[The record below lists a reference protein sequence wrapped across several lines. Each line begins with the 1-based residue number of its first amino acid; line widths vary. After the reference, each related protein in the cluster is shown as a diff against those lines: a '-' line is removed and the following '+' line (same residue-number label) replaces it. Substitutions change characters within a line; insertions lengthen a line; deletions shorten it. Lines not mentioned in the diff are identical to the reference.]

1 LLFTFAT
8 ALAISLPLRKTL
20 FHILSVLFLFLS
32 TALHASVSETG
43 GSTHTLSGYVREQE
57 TGESMPGAGIYI
69 RETSTGTTTNAYGF
83 YSITLPPGTYTV
95 IFSFIGFESKE
106 QRIVLD
112 KDVRITIGLK
122 ARVFE
127 AKEVTVTAEREDA
140 NVESV
145 QMGRETIDVEKI
157 KAMPAFMGEVDV
169 LKAIQLLPGVS
180 SAGEGNSGFYVRGG
194 GPDQNLIL
202 LDEANVYNAAHLF
215 GFFSVFNADAVQN
228 VTLTKGGMPANY
240 GGRLASVLDIQL
252 KEGNNQSF
260 SAEGGIG
267 VVSSRL
273 TVQGP
278 IKKDTG
284 SFILSGRR
292 TFIDLFFKPPFTPK
306 SSDLYGNSYYFYDLN
321 AKVNYRFSDKDR
333 VFLSGYFGRD
343 VFGFKASSS
352 DFSIRVPWGN
362 ATATARWNHLFN
374 DRLFANTSLIYTN
387 YDFEFEGGQE
397 AINFKL
403 FSGITDY
410 NFKSDFTWLP
420 DPRHRVQFGAQYIY
434 HVFVPSNV
442 SAQSGDVIFD
452 LGKVIRNYAR
462 DGAVYINDEIELS
475 DRWKASLGLRG
486 TLFQHVGPFD
496 RYLKDPFSGLV
507 NDTISYEKGD
517 NVRTYRNVEP
527 RTALRFAIDGKSSLK
542 ASFTQNY
549 QYIHLASLSSISLPT
564 DLWVPSTDL
573 VRPQSGIQYSL
584 GYFRNFKENMYETSV
599 ETYYKTMKNQV
610 EYAEG
615 FLPENTVNDN
625 VDNNFVFGNGRSYGA
640 EFFIKKAKGR
650 FSGWIGYTLS
660 WTERTFPDL
669 NNGKTFYAKFD
680 RRHDV
685 SVVASY
691 DLSTRWN
698 VGATWVYAT
707 GNLNTFPERLY
718 VLSNGHIL
726 EDYGGQRNNYRL
738 PAYHRMDVSATLKS
752 KPGKKFDS
760 SWNFSIFNVYNRY
773 NPYIIYFDTA
783 VDADDGTVT
792 IAAKQISLFPII
804 PSVTWNFK
812 F

>member
-1 LLFTFAT
+1 MRQFPIRLLFSTLLLLPVLT
-8 ALAISLPLRKTL
+8 A
-20 FHILSVLFLFLS
+20 F
-32 TALHASVSETG
+32 G
-43 GSTHTLSGYVREQE
+43 GEREDLQQRFTLSGFIREQR
-57 TGESMPGAGIYI
+57 TGESMPGAAVYV
-69 RETSTGTTTNAYGF
+69 REARTGTTSNAYGF
-83 YSITLPPGTYTV
+83 YSITLPPGNYTV
-95 IFSFIGFESKE
+95 VYTYIGFEPSEEKL
-106 QRIVLD
+106 VLD
-112 KDVRITIGLK
+112 KDTRMNIALRTK
-122 ARVFE
+122 AIE
-127 AKEVTVTAEREDA
+127 TKEVVISAEREDK
-140 NVESV
+140 NIQSV

-157 KAMPAFMGEVDV
+157 KSLPAFMGEVDI
-169 LKAIQLLPGVS
+169 LKAVQLLPGVS

-252 KEGNNQSF
+252 KEGNYRDY
-260 SAEGGIG
+260 SAEGGLG
-267 VVSSRL
+267 VVSSRF

-278 IKKDTG
+278 IKEDTG

-292 TFIDLFFKPPFTPK
+292 TFIDLFFKPPFTSK

-321 AKVNYRFSDKDR
+321 AKVNYRFTDRDR
-333 VFLSGYFGRD
+333 VYLSGYFGRD
-343 VFGFKASSS
+343 VFGFQASGS

-362 ATATARWNHLFN
+362 ATATARWNHLFS
-374 DRLFANTSLIYTN
+374 DRLFSNTSLIFTN
-387 YDFEFEGGQE
+387 YDFQFEGGQE
-397 AINFKL
+397 SIRFKL

-410 NFKSDFTWLP
+410 NMKSDFTWIPNL
-420 DPRHRVQFGAQYIY
+420 RHNIKFGGQYIY

-442 SAQSGDVIFD
+442 SAQSGDVQFD
-452 LGKVIRNYAR
+452 LGKVIRNYAH
-462 DGAVYINDEIELS
+462 DAAIYINDEFEIS
-475 DRWKASLGLRG
+475 DRWKAGMGLRG
-486 TLFQHVGPFD
+486 TLFQQVGPFD
-496 RYLKDPFSGLV
+496 RYLKDPLSGQV
-507 NDTISYEKGD
+507 SDTTRYGSGE
-517 NVRTYRNVEP
+517 NVKTYRNVEP
-527 RTALRFAIDGKSSLK
+527 RLALRYTIDSRSSLK
-542 ASFTQNY
+542 ASYTQNY

-564 DLWVPSTDL
+564 DVWVPSTDL
-573 VRPQSGIQYSL
+573 VRPQYGIQYAA
-584 GYFRNFKENMYETSV
+584 GYFRNFKENTFVSSV
-599 ETYYKTMKNQV
+599 ELYYKTLENQI

-625 VDNNFVFGNGRSYGA
+625 VDNNFVFGSGRSYGA
-640 EFFIKKAKGR
+640 EFFFKKSKGR

-685 SVVASY
+685 SIVASY
-691 DLSTRWN
+691 DISSRWN
-698 VGATWVYAT
+698 IGATWVYAT

-718 VLSNGHIL
+718 VLSNGHVL

-738 PAYHRMDVSATLKS
+738 PAYHRLDVSATLKS

-783 VDADDGTVT
+783 VDQDDGTVT
-792 IAAKQISLFPII
+792 VAAKQISLFPII

>member
-1 LLFTFAT
+1 MRQFPIRLLFSTLLLLPVLT
-8 ALAISLPLRKTL
+8 AFGGERKDL
-20 FHILSVLFLFLS
+20 QQRF
-32 TALHASVSETG
+32 
-43 GSTHTLSGYVREQE
+43 TLSGFIREQR
-57 TGESMPGAGIYI
+57 TGESMPGAAVYV
-69 RETSTGTTTNAYGF
+69 REARTGTTSNAYGF
-83 YSITLPPGTYTV
+83 YSITLPPGNYTV
-95 IFSFIGFESKE
+95 VYTYIGFEPSEEKL
-106 QRIVLD
+106 VLD
-112 KDVRITIGLK
+112 KDTRMNIALRTK
-122 ARVFE
+122 AIE
-127 AKEVTVTAEREDA
+127 TKEVVISAEREDK
-140 NVESV
+140 NIQSV

-157 KAMPAFMGEVDV
+157 KSLPAFMGEVDI
-169 LKAIQLLPGVS
+169 LKAVQLLPGVS

-252 KEGNNQSF
+252 KEGNYRDY
-260 SAEGGIG
+260 SAEGGLG
-267 VVSSRL
+267 VVSSRF

-278 IKKDTG
+278 IKEDTG

-292 TFIDLFFKPPFTPK
+292 TFIDLFFKPPFTSK

-321 AKVNYRFSDKDR
+321 AKVNYRFTDRDR
-333 VFLSGYFGRD
+333 VYLSGYFGRD
-343 VFGFKASSS
+343 VFGFQASGS

-362 ATATARWNHLFN
+362 ATATARWNHLFS
-374 DRLFANTSLIYTN
+374 DRLFSNTSLIFTN
-387 YDFEFEGGQE
+387 YDFQFEGGQE
-397 AINFKL
+397 SIRFKL

-410 NFKSDFTWLP
+410 NMKSDFTWIPNL
-420 DPRHRVQFGAQYIY
+420 RHNIKFGGQYIY

-442 SAQSGDVIFD
+442 SAQSGDVQFD
-452 LGKVIRNYAR
+452 LGKVIRNYAH
-462 DGAVYINDEIELS
+462 DAAIYINDEFEIS
-475 DRWKASLGLRG
+475 DRWKAGMGLRG
-486 TLFQHVGPFD
+486 TLFQQVGPFD
-496 RYLKDPFSGLV
+496 RYLKDPLSGQV
-507 NDTISYEKGD
+507 SDTTRYGSGE
-517 NVRTYRNVEP
+517 NVKTYRNVEP
-527 RTALRFAIDGKSSLK
+527 RLALRYTIDSRSSLK
-542 ASFTQNY
+542 ASYTQNY

-564 DLWVPSTDL
+564 DVWVPSTDL
-573 VRPQSGIQYSL
+573 VRPQYGIQYAA
-584 GYFRNFKENMYETSV
+584 GYFRNFKENTFESSV
-599 ETYYKTMKNQV
+599 ELYYKTLENQI

-625 VDNNFVFGNGRSYGA
+625 VDNNFVFGSGRSYGA
-640 EFFIKKAKGR
+640 EFFFKKSKGR

-685 SVVASY
+685 SIVASY
-691 DLSTRWN
+691 DISSRWN
-698 VGATWVYAT
+698 IGATWVYAT

-718 VLSNGHIL
+718 VLSNGHVL

-738 PAYHRMDVSATLKS
+738 PAYHRLDVSATLKS

-783 VDADDGTVT
+783 VDQDDGTVT
-792 IAAKQISLFPII
+792 VAAKQISLFPII